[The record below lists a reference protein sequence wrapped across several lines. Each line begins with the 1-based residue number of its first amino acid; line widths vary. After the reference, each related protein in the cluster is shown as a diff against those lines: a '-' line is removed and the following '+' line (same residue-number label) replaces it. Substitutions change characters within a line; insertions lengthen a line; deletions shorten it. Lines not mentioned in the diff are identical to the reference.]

1 MTQIRKWGVRSPL
14 GTAVGCGKMSAAGKR
29 FAIPSVS
36 AAARASWRLRRH
48 NSQGRATGEPSP
60 PATRPRR
67 CRNPPSRHTR
77 THTHKPSPPH
87 SPARPRSRAQQL
99 LASSATLSSFIPIF
113 TVPPKI
119 LSRLHCISLGCLF
132 FLASAVT
139 RSPCHVRAIRSPLI
153 FTCKHLLR
161 PVHCLRSV
169 FPATPLATYLPRFF
183 ISRCLAAFDNL
194 KINTKI
200 KDF

>member
-77 THTHKPSPPH
+77 THTHKPSPPIPRRARARGH
-87 SPARPRSRAQQL
+87 SSYSPPRPRSPPSSLFLPYRRKFFRDCIVSH
-99 LASSATLSSFIPIF
+99 LAVCSSLRRRSLAPHAMFALS
-113 TVPPKI
+113 
-119 LSRLHCISLGCLF
+119 
-132 FLASAVT
+132 
-139 RSPCHVRAIRSPLI
+139 
-153 FTCKHLLR
+153 
-161 PVHCLRSV
+161 
-169 FPATPLATYLPRFF
+169 
-183 ISRCLAAFDNL
+183 AAH
-194 KINTKI
+194 
-200 KDF
+200 